1 LGYSGEFMDGII
13 NVYKQK
19 GMTSHDVVARLRK
32 IFNIKKIGHTGT
44 LDPDAGGV
52 LPICIG
58 KGTKLAEYLT
68 DKDKKYRAKLILGIT
83 TDTQDLSGQVIEK
96 KEVNVGEEEVK
107 SIIMSF
113 GGDILQIPPM
123 FSAIKI
129 NGQKLYQLARQGKTI
144 EREKRKIRI
153 YGIEILKIDL
163 LHNEILFDV
172 ECSKGTYIRTLCH
185 DIGNKIGCGGC
196 MGSLLRIKSG
206 EFDIASSLP
215 LEKIK
220 EYVDNSKIN
229 EFIKPLDYIFLKYKS
244 AITKNQ
250 SLKWVLNG
258 CRIYGK
264 DIFCKEQFVFGE
276 IIRIYDEQNNFLAIY
291 KVEEKDGK
299 MEFVVE
305 KMFT

>member
-1 LGYSGEFMDGII
+1 MGYSGEFMDGII

-196 MGSLLRIKSG
+196 MGSLLRIKAG
-206 EFDIASSLP
+206 EFDITSSFS

-220 EYVDNSKIN
+220 EYFDNNKIN
-229 EFIKPLDYIFLKYKS
+229 DILKPLDYIFLKYKS
-244 AITKNQ
+244 AIAKDQ
-250 SLKWVLNG
+250 SLRWVLNG
-258 CRIYGK
+258 CRIYEK
-264 DIFCKEQFVFGE
+264 DIIFKEPFVFGE
-276 IIRIYDEQNNFLAIY
+276 IIRIYDEQNKFLALY

-299 MEFVVE
+299 IEFVVE
-305 KMFT
+305 KMFA